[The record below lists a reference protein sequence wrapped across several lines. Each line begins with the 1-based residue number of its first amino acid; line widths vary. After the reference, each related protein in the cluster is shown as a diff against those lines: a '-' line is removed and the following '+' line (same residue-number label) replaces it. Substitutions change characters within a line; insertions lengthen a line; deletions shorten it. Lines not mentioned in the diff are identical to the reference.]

1 MHDDNHHPKH
11 EYMNNPYAASDKRS
25 PLGRARGHGS
35 AKEGPEHWWQQR
47 VTAVALVPLVLW
59 FVISVIAHVGDNYLS
74 MKGWLSRPGTAT
86 MLVLLLA
93 AVFHHAQLGLQV
105 VIEDYVHAPLTRTV
119 SIIAIKIL
127 AVALFIYGAISVVFI
142 AVGAS

>member
-1 MHDDNHHPKH
+1 MSS
-11 EYMNNPYAASDKRS
+11 PYAPSDKRS
-25 PLGRARGHGS
+25 PLGRARGNGS
-35 AKEGPEHWWQQR
+35 AKEGPSHWWQQR

-59 FVISVIAHVGDNYLS
+59 FVISVIAHVGDTYLS

-105 VIEDYVHAPLTRTV
+105 VIEDYVHAPLTRTL

-127 AVALFIYGAISVVFI
+127 AVALFVYGAISVVFI